1 MAAATRSKFTKQLD
15 DIEEYLSR
23 LTEKCASDVRAAG
36 LAATGD
42 KGAAEGVMAGRKTED
57 RLRNAIEENCLD
69 VMLLQQPLIGEDLRF
84 VSGAFR
90 IVSDLTHID
99 SMTRDIVFL
108 VEEIPAK
115 AAKKLEA
122 EFNEMSECA
131 ARMVEQAGAA
141 FSGQDVEAAQRV
153 VEEDNRI
160 NTLYDEVE
168 GKLVALIRD
177 GKSSARYLPELLM
190 VAKYF
195 ERIGDLAKRVAAWAL
210 FRVTGEHVVAEKAS
224 QAIPEEKTQA

>member
-1 MAAATRSKFTKQLD
+1 MSAAATRSKQLD
-15 DIEEYLSR
+15 DIEEYLRR

-42 KGAAEGVMAGRKTED
+42 KGAAEGVMSGRKNED

-99 SMTRDIVFL
+99 GMTRDIAFL

-115 AAKKLEA
+115 AAKKLTT
-122 EFNEMSECA
+122 EFTEMSECA
-131 ARMVEQAGAA
+131 ASMVEQAGAA
-141 FSGQDVEAAQRV
+141 DVEGAQRV
-153 VEEDNRI
+153 VEEDNRV
-160 NTLYDEVE
+160 NELYDEVE
-168 GKLVALIRD
+168 GKLVELIRA
-177 GKSSARYLPELLM
+177 GKSSAQYLPELLM

-195 ERIGDLAKRVAAWAL
+195 ERIGDLAKRVAAWAI

-224 QAIPEEKTQA
+224 QQR

>member
-15 DIEEYLSR
+15 DIEEYLNR

-36 LAATGD
+36 LAACGD
-42 KGAAEGVMAGRKTED
+42 KGASEGVMAGRKNED

-99 SMTRDIVFL
+99 GMTRDIAFL

-115 AAKKLEA
+115 ATKKLADDFTEMAEA
-122 EFNEMSECA
+122 TA
-131 ARMVEQAGAA
+131 VMVEEAGAA
-141 FSGQDVEAAQRV
+141 FAASDVEKAQKV
-153 VEEDNRI
+153 VEDDNRV
-160 NTLYDEVE
+160 NALYDEVE
-168 GKLVALIRD
+168 EKLVGLIRD

-195 ERIGDLAKRVAAWAL
+195 ERIGDLAKRVGAWAI

-224 QAIPEEKTQA
+224 QQVSETQEA

>member
-1 MAAATRSKFTKQLD
+1 MSAAATRSKFTKQLD
-15 DIEEYLSR
+15 DIEEYLRR

-42 KGAAEGVMAGRKTED
+42 KGAAEGVMAGRKNED

-99 SMTRDIVFL
+99 GMTRDIAFL

-115 AAKKLEA
+115 AAKKL
-122 EFNEMSECA
+122 
-131 ARMVEQAGAA
+131 ARRPAPPSPHPTSRGRSAWSRRTTA
-141 FSGQDVEAAQRV
+141 S
-153 VEEDNRI
+153 
-160 NTLYDEVE
+160 T
-168 GKLVALIRD
+168 
-177 GKSSARYLPELLM
+177 SSMMRW
-190 VAKYF
+190 
-195 ERIGDLAKRVAAWAL
+195 RRSSWG
-210 FRVTGEHVVAEKAS
+210 
-224 QAIPEEKTQA
+224 

>member
-1 MAAATRSKFTKQLD
+1 MS
-15 DIEEYLSR
+15 
-23 LTEKCASDVRAAG
+23 
-36 LAATGD
+36 
-42 KGAAEGVMAGRKTED
+42 GRKTED

-99 SMTRDIVFL
+99 GMTRDICFL

-115 AAKKLEA
+115 AAKKISDELKEMA
-122 EFNEMSECA
+122 ELSA
-131 ARMVEQAGAA
+131 SMVEKSGAA
-141 FSGQDVEAAQRV
+141 FGASDVEAAQEV
-153 VEEDNRI
+153 VEQDMRV
-160 NTLYDEVE
+160 NTLYSEVE
-168 GKLVALIRD
+168 EKLVGLIRD
-177 GKSSARYLPELLM
+177 GKSSAQYLPELLM

-195 ERIGDLAKRVAAWAL
+195 ERIGDLAKRVGAWAI

-224 QAIPEEKTQA
+224 QQVGETQEA

>member
-1 MAAATRSKFTKQLD
+1 MATRTKFTKQLE
-15 DIEEYLSR
+15 DIEGYLNR
-23 LTEKCASDVRAAG
+23 LTEKAASDVRAAG

-42 KGAAEGVMAGRKTED
+42 KGAAEGVMSGRKTED

-99 SMTRDIVFL
+99 GMTRDVCWL

-115 AAKKLEA
+115 AAKKLSA
-122 EFNEMSECA
+122 ELSEMSECA
-131 ARMVEQAGAA
+131 ARMVEQSGAA
-141 FSGQDVEAAQRV
+141 FAASDVEAAQKV
-153 VEEDNRI
+153 VEQDNRV
-160 NTLYDEVE
+160 NELYSEVE
-168 GKLVALIRD
+168 EKLVGLIRE

-195 ERIGDLAKRVAAWAL
+195 ERIGDLSKRVAAWAI
-210 FRVTGEHVVAEKAS
+210 FRVTGEHVVAEKTS
-224 QAIPEEKTQA
+224 QRLDAEEQEG